1 MAMEWHASDEVAMKA
16 ILVLDRMDSGKR
28 RVGVINSCDKGFLE
42 MADLPGLNIIES
54 AQDVS

>member
-1 MAMEWHASDEVAMKA
+1 MKA
-16 ILVLDRMDSGKR
+16 IFVLDRMDSGKR

>member
-1 MAMEWHASDEVAMKA
+1 MKA

-42 MADLPGLNIIES
+42 MADLPGLNINIIGS
-54 AQDVS
+54 TQDVS